1 MQDEKLAT
9 SQFLRSAFAALAT
22 ALFLSG
28 AALAHAAD
36 QSTPQSV
43 MPAATMPMADV
54 PVMHEEAKAAGIS
67 QVYGGPWEFFVGGG
81 AAAFDCNGDRRPDVF
96 IAGGK
101 NPAKF
106 YVNESTTGGPLRFAQ
121 KSLGLDPKDL
131 VNITG
136 AYAIDIDNDGTK
148 DLVLMRV
155 GENLILKGG
164 PDCTFHKANHLFT
177 FDGGHGWTTAFA
189 ASFEAGSTFPT
200 LAFGNYVDRSAPG
213 SPWGTCEDNDLF
225 RPTGDKVPDYSN
237 HIALTPGYCALS
249 MIFTDWNRS
258 GTPSLRISN
267 DRQYYRGGEEQ
278 LWKVD
283 PGKAPRLYTRAD
295 GWRHLTI
302 WGMGIAEGDING
314 DGYPEYA
321 LTSMG
326 DTKLQSLD
334 RQAEDGDPVYDDVAF
349 DLHATAHRPYEGK
362 DLRPSTG
369 WHSEFADF
377 NNDGL
382 LDLYIAKGNVEAMQD
397 FAAFD
402 PDNLLLRQA
411 DGMFFEAGHLAEI
424 DLPRRGRGA
433 IVTDFNMDGMLDLL
447 VVNREGPVSLF
458 RSLGARAPWGGVRP
472 MGNWTELEI
481 GEDGPNRNA
490 VGATIS
496 IRIGNRTVTRKVEV
510 GGGHASG
517 HSGFIHAG
525 LGTAER
531 AEIRIQWPDGS
542 WSPTYRVF
550 ANNFV
555 IIHRGDEEARYWY
568 PPQDQMQDSMKEKSE
583 DVSRN

>member
-1 MQDEKLAT
+1 MIN
-9 SQFLRSAFAALAT
+9 LRAS
-22 ALFLSG
+22 LFLSLTLVATAP
-28 AALAHAAD
+28 AAAAG
-36 QSTPQSV
+36 QAKPV
-43 MPAATMPMADV
+43 MPAKPAMPMSDV
-54 PVMHEEAKAAGIS
+54 PVMHEEATAAGIS
-67 QVYGGPWEFFVGGG
+67 HVYGGPWEFFVGGG
-81 AAAFDCNGDRRPDVF
+81 AAAFDCNGDRKPDVF

-106 YVNESTTGGPLRFAQ
+106 YVNESPTGGALRFRE

-136 AYAIDIDNDGTK
+136 AYALDIDNDGYR
-148 DLVLMRV
+148 DLVILRV
-155 GENLILKGG
+155 GRNLILKGG
-164 PDCTFHKANHLFT
+164 PNCTFQKADRLFT
-177 FDGGHGWTTAFA
+177 FDGGRAWTTAFA
-189 ASFEAGSTFPT
+189 ATFEAGNSFPT

-213 SPWGTCEDNDLF
+213 SPWGTCEDNDLY
-225 RPTGDKVPDYSN
+225 RPAAGKDAPDYSN
-237 HIALTPGYCALS
+237 HIPLRPGYCSLS
-249 MIFTDWNRS
+249 MLFTDWNRS

-283 PGKAPRLYTRAD
+283 PGKPPRLYTRAD

-302 WGMGIAEGDING
+302 WGMGIAEGDLNG

-326 DTKLQSLD
+326 DTKLQTLD
-334 RQAEDGDPVYDDVAF
+334 RQADEDTPVYDDIAYS
-349 DLHATAHRPYEGK
+349 LGATAQRPYEGK

-377 NNDGL
+377 NNDAR

-402 PDNLLLRQA
+402 PDNLLLGQA
-411 DGMFFEAGHLAEI
+411 DGKFFEAGHLSGI

-433 IVTDFNMDGMLDLL
+433 IVDDFNMDGMLDLL

-458 RSLGARAPWGGVRP
+458 RNMGAIAPWGGTRP
-472 MGNWTELEI
+472 MGNWVEI
-481 GEDGPNRNA
+481 EVGQKGANRNA

-496 IRIGNRTVTRKVEV
+496 IKIGNQTVTRKVDV

-517 HSGFIHAG
+517 HAGFIHAG

-531 AEIRIQWPDGS
+531 AEIRIHWPDGG

-555 IIHRGDEEARYWY
+555 IIRRGEDEARYWY
-568 PPQDQMQDSMKEKSE
+568 PPQDEEKHA
-583 DVSRN
+583 SRN